1 MCKLHKKVVKNMIV
15 YSKNIIEELG
25 KKGYTTYKIK
35 QEKIFNQTQ
44 LQQLRDNK
52 LLTQDNLN
60 KLCELLEC
68 QPGDI
73 LEYRKDNK

>member
-15 YSKNIIEELG
+15 YSKNIIEEMG

-73 LEYRKDNK
+73 LEYRKDSK

>member
-1 MCKLHKKVVKNMIV
+1 MIV

-25 KKGYTTYKIK
+25 KKGYTTYRIK

-73 LEYRKDNK
+73 LEYRKDSK

>member
-1 MCKLHKKVVKNMIV
+1 MIV

-25 KKGYTTYKIK
+25 KKGYTTYRIK

-73 LEYRKDNK
+73 LEYRKDN

>member
-1 MCKLHKKVVKNMIV
+1 MIV

-73 LEYRKDNK
+73 LEYRKDNE

>member
-25 KKGYTTYKIK
+25 KKGYTTYRIK

-73 LEYRKDNK
+73 LEYRKDN

>member
-1 MCKLHKKVVKNMIV
+1 MCKLHKKAVKNMIV

-25 KKGYTTYKIK
+25 KKGYTTYRIK

-60 KLCELLEC
+60 KLCKLLEC

-73 LEYRKDNK
+73 LEYRKDNE

>member
-1 MCKLHKKVVKNMIV
+1 MIV

-60 KLCELLEC
+60 KLCELLDC

>member
-1 MCKLHKKVVKNMIV
+1 MCKLYKKVVKNMIV

-73 LEYRKDNK
+73 LEYRKDSK

>member
-1 MCKLHKKVVKNMIV
+1 MCNLHKKAIKNMII

-73 LEYRKDNK
+73 LEYRKDNE

>member
-1 MCKLHKKVVKNMIV
+1 MCKSHKKVVKNMIV

-25 KKGYTTYKIK
+25 KKGYTTYRIK

-73 LEYRKDNK
+73 LEYRKDSK

>member
-1 MCKLHKKVVKNMIV
+1 MIV

-73 LEYRKDNK
+73 LEYKKDNE

>member
-1 MCKLHKKVVKNMIV
+1 MIV

-44 LQQLRDNK
+44 LQNLRDNK

-73 LEYRKDNK
+73 LEYRKDNE

>member
-1 MCKLHKKVVKNMIV
+1 MCNLHKKVIQNMII

-73 LEYRKDNK
+73 LEYRKDNE

>member
-1 MCKLHKKVVKNMIV
+1 MIV

-60 KLCELLEC
+60 KLCELLDC

-73 LEYRKDNK
+73 LEYRKD

>member
-1 MCKLHKKVVKNMIV
+1 MCNLHKKVIKNMIV

>member
-1 MCKLHKKVVKNMIV
+1 MIV

-25 KKGYTTYKIK
+25 KKGYTTYRIK

-52 LLTQDNLN
+52 LLTQDILN

-73 LEYRKDNK
+73 LEYRKDNE

>member
-1 MCKLHKKVVKNMIV
+1 MIV

-73 LEYRKDNK
+73 LEYRKDSK

>member
-1 MCKLHKKVVKNMIV
+1 MCKLYKKVLKNMIV

-73 LEYRKDNK
+73 LEYRKDNE

>member
-1 MCKLHKKVVKNMIV
+1 MIV

-25 KKGYTTYKIK
+25 KKGYTTYRIK

-44 LQQLRDNK
+44 LQQLRDNR

-73 LEYRKDNK
+73 LEYRKDSK

>member
-25 KKGYTTYKIK
+25 KKGYTTYRIK

-73 LEYRKDNK
+73 LEYRKDNE

>member
-1 MCKLHKKVVKNMIV
+1 MCKLYKKVVKNMIV

-25 KKGYTTYKIK
+25 KKGYTTYRIK

-44 LQQLRDNK
+44 LQQLRDNR
-52 LLTQDNLN
+52 LLTQDNLS

-73 LEYRKDNK
+73 LEYRKDSK

>member
-1 MCKLHKKVVKNMIV
+1 MCNLHKKVIKNMIV

-73 LEYRKDNK
+73 LEYRKDNG

>member
-1 MCKLHKKVVKNMIV
+1 MIV

-25 KKGYTTYKIK
+25 KKGYTTYRIK

>member
-1 MCKLHKKVVKNMIV
+1 MIV

-44 LQQLRDNK
+44 LQKLRDNK

-60 KLCELLEC
+60 KLYELLEC

-73 LEYRKDNK
+73 LECRKDNE

>member
-1 MCKLHKKVVKNMIV
+1 MCKLHKKVVKSMIV

-25 KKGYTTYKIK
+25 KKGYTTYRIK

-73 LEYRKDNK
+73 LEYRKDSK

>member
-60 KLCELLEC
+60 KLCELLDC

>member
-1 MCKLHKKVVKNMIV
+1 MIV

-44 LQQLRDNK
+44 LQNLRDNK
-52 LLTQDNLN
+52 LLTQANLN

-73 LEYRKDNK
+73 LEYRKDNE

>member
-1 MCKLHKKVVKNMIV
+1 MIV

-73 LEYRKDNK
+73 LEYKKIMNNYK

>member
-1 MCKLHKKVVKNMIV
+1 MIV

-35 QEKIFNQTQ
+35 QERIFNQTQ

-73 LEYRKDNK
+73 LEYRKDNG

>member
-1 MCKLHKKVVKNMIV
+1 MCKLYKKVVKNMIV

-25 KKGYTTYKIK
+25 KKGYTTYRIK

-44 LQQLRDNK
+44 LQQLRDNR

-73 LEYRKDNK
+73 LEYRKDSK

>member
-1 MCKLHKKVVKNMIV
+1 MIV

>member
-1 MCKLHKKVVKNMIV
+1 MII

-73 LEYRKDNK
+73 LEYKKDNE

>member
-1 MCKLHKKVVKNMIV
+1 MIV

-73 LEYRKDNK
+73 LEYRKDNG

>member
-1 MCKLHKKVVKNMIV
+1 MIV

-25 KKGYTTYKIK
+25 KKGYTTYKIRK
-35 QEKIFNQTQ
+35 EKIFGEAQ
-44 LQQLRDNK
+44 LQKLRDNK

>member
-25 KKGYTTYKIK
+25 KKGYTTYRIK

-73 LEYRKDNK
+73 LEYRKDSK

>member
-1 MCKLHKKVVKNMIV
+1 MIV

-35 QEKIFNQTQ
+35 QEKIFNQPQ

-60 KLCELLEC
+60 KLCK
-68 QPGDI
+68 
-73 LEYRKDNK
+73 Y

>member
-73 LEYRKDNK
+73 LEYRKDNE

>member
-1 MCKLHKKVVKNMIV
+1 MII

-73 LEYRKDNK
+73 LEYRKDNE

>member
-1 MCKLHKKVVKNMIV
+1 MIV

-52 LLTQDNLN
+52 LLTQYNLN
-60 KLCELLEC
+60 KLCELLEF

-73 LEYRKDNK
+73 LEYRKDNE

>member
-1 MCKLHKKVVKNMIV
+1 MYKLHKKVVKNMIV

-73 LEYRKDNK
+73 LEYRKDNE